1 MGNVNVITK
10 TLLAGKAEM
19 YTKKAQYTSGERCL
33 DTPLDQSAQWFHLV
47 GPYKQVPTLC
57 CKFPVKILFDSREQ
71 QRQAIYLSIRNTSD
85 PRPLLASNILLD
97 RCN

>member
-1 MGNVNVITK
+1 
-10 TLLAGKAEM
+10 M
-19 YTKKAQYTSGERCL
+19 YTKKVQYTTGERCL

-47 GPYKQVPTLC
+47 GSYKQVPTV
-57 CKFPVKILFDSREQ
+57 KIPVKVLLDSREQ
-71 QRQAIYLSIRNTSD
+71 ERQAIYLSICNTSD